1 MTKTHTMQD
10 VNRWVLQILSGTFGV
25 LGLDRFYVKQYT
37 LGLWKLFTCGGLGLW
52 ALVDFI
58 IQLVEGIQCK
68 KNTVFSSK
76 IEIDPSSIVAGR
88 WVAISMILLILI
100 VSGIQLYLGLRKIP
114 KDKYRR

>member
-1 MTKTHTMQD
+1 MIKTDTMQGA
-10 VNRWVLQILSGTFGV
+10 NRWVLQVLSGTFGV
-25 LGLDRFYVKQYT
+25 LGLDRFYVKQYS

-68 KNTVFSSK
+68 KNTVFGSTIK
-76 IEIDPSSIVAGR
+76 IDPSTLVAGR
-88 WVAISMILLILI
+88 WVAISIILLILV

-114 KDKYRR
+114 KDKQRR